1 MSVKIHIH
9 TTHRQITNGLEVV
22 EVEGKTVGECL
33 RDLVNKYPP
42 LEKEIF
48 KSGKLN
54 SLVEVYLNGESAY
67 PNELIKPVKDGDKIN
82 LVYML
87 SSG

>member
-1 MSVKIHIH
+1 M
-9 TTHRQITNGLEVV
+9 
-22 EVEGKTVGECL
+22 GECL
-33 RDLVNKYPP
+33 RDLVKKYPSI
-42 LEKEIF
+42 EKEIF
-48 KSGKLN
+48 KNRNLN

-67 PNELIKPVKDGDKIN
+67 PNELVKPVKDGDKIN

>member
-1 MSVKIHIH
+1 M
-9 TTHRQITNGLEVV
+9 
-22 EVEGKTVGECL
+22 
-33 RDLVNKYPP
+33 
-42 LEKEIF
+42 EKEIF
-48 KSGKLN
+48 KNGNLN

-67 PNELIKPVKDGDKIN
+67 PNELIKSVRDGDKIN